1 MMNIHM
7 KAKNS
12 CQISDYL
19 HSSKNK
25 EYKGGIH
32 CNARFSATRFGPVP
46 RKQSRI
52 CQVSVVF
59 YFTSSMPLH
68 SKIYHLNANLQM
80 ERMAGQSGCRAKT
93 KREFK
98 PNI

>member
-25 EYKGGIH
+25 EYKGEYI
-32 CNARFSATRFGPVP
+32 AMP
-46 RKQSRI
+46 
-52 CQVSVVF
+52 VSVQLD
-59 YFTSSMPLH
+59 S
-68 SKIYHLNANLQM
+68 
-80 ERMAGQSGCRAKT
+80 GQFQENSQEYVR
-93 KREFK
+93 
-98 PNI
+98 